1 MAASKAEQIC
11 ARIAELLTGATA
23 AGARVYRDRED
34 AFTREESP
42 SIVIEA
48 VDEDTDLLGGGSGP
62 FMPLAQMESDLLRVA
77 VITVV
82 RSSGWQQT
90 ADAVRVAAHAL
101 IVADAQLRTIVAG
114 MRRDRC
120 EWRPA
125 STDLPFGYCAQIY
138 AIKYLTRAHALDALA

>member
-1 MAASKAEQIC
+1 MPSKAEQIC
-11 ARIAELLTGATA
+11 ARIAELL
-23 AGARVYRDRED
+23 AGTTPAGNRVYRDRQD

-48 VDEDTDLLGGGSGP
+48 VDEDTELLGGGGGP
-62 FMPLAQMESDLLRVA
+62 FMPLAQTESDLLRVA
-77 VITVV
+77 VIAVV
-82 RSSGWQQT
+82 RTSGWQQT

-101 IVADAQLRTIVAG
+101 MVADAPLRALVAG

-138 AIKYLTRAHALDALA
+138 AIKYLTRAHALDAAA

>member
-1 MAASKAEQIC
+1 MPSKAEQIC
-11 ARIAELLTGATA
+11 ERIGQVLAGATA
-23 AGARVYRDRED
+23 AGSRVYRDRQD

-48 VDEDTDLLGGGSGP
+48 VDEDTELLGGGSGP
-62 FMPLAQMESDLLRVA
+62 FMPLAQTESDLLRVA

-82 RSSGWQQT
+82 RGSNWQQT
-90 ADAVRVAAHAL
+90 ADAVRVDAHAL
-101 IVADAQLRTIVAG
+101 IVADAPLRALVAG

-138 AIKYLTRAHALDALA
+138 AIKYLTRAHALDAPA